1 MACVSASVQAAPPL
15 VLNTQM
21 GISDGQS
28 GLVLQNAPL
37 SQEPMVQAAQPAGI
51 APESS
56 PPLIVAPYVE
66 VPGGSGSPNPAP
78 RPPHRPP
85 LPQPLPAPR

>member
-1 MACVSASVQAAPPL
+1 MVQDRISHPSRRALRRFSVERGGLIAAFMACVSASVQAAPPL

-56 PPLIVAPYVE
+56 PPLIVAPYV
-66 VPGGSGSPNPAP
+66 
-78 RPPHRPP
+78 
-85 LPQPLPAPR
+85 